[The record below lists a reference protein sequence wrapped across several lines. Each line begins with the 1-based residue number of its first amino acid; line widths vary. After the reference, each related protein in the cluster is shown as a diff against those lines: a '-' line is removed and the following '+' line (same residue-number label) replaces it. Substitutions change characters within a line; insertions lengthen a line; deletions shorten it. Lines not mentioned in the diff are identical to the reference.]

1 MEASSGRRRKKLTK
15 APTLLFLLELS
26 DHLGKTLGETVE
38 GLGPGELDAWR
49 AYVYLKGP
57 LGVEREDVQAGV
69 TRAYAAAAAGV
80 KSPKPEDFR
89 AWPRPDMRSLE
100 EIRDAAIREFMAM
113 GKARTAN
120 GNTQH
125 R

>member
-1 MEASSGRRRKKLTK
+1 M
-15 APTLLFLLELS
+15 FLLELS
-26 DHLGKTLGETVE
+26 EHLGKTLGETVE
-38 GLGPGELDAWR
+38 GLGPGEFDAWR
-49 AYVYLKGP
+49 AYVFLKGP
-57 LGVEREDVQAGV
+57 LGVEREDMQAGV

-89 AWPRPDMRSLE
+89 AFPRPDMRSLE
-100 EIRDAAIREFMAM
+100 EISAEKVREFLAM
-113 GKARTAN
+113 GKARSIN